1 MTNEEKFALADKI
14 YFVFMEHLDDST
26 TAEFIEDDPDVKDG
40 TRNTEKGKE
49 LFCKIES
56 VLEVA

>member
-1 MTNEEKFALADKI
+1 MCIRDRE
-14 YFVFMEHLDDST
+14 YLDDST

-49 LFCKIES
+49 LFCEIES
-56 VLEVA
+56 VLEVV